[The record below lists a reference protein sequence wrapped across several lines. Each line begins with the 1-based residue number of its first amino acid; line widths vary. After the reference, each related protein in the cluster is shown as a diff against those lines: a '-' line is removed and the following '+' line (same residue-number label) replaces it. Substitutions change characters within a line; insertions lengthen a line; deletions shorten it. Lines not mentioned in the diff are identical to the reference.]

1 MKKLEKKSTVSV
13 TVIKNKAYWVFDNIL
28 YEAEVHPSGE
38 ILSDE
43 ATPVDVINMPEN
55 KLSQIIKIVDSFNE

>member
-1 MKKLEKKSTVSV
+1 MKKLKKKSTVSI
-13 TVIKNKAYWVFDNIL
+13 TIIKNKAYWVFDNIL

-55 KLSQIIKIVDSFNE
+55 KLKQIIKIVDSFNE